1 MTQSFYNERGELV
14 DNVPFVVRKGD
25 VIDLGTKIV
34 EIPYGDD
41 NKFIM
46 LLLMPEKDLPLKKFI
61 DSLELS
67 HIKNLFQFIS
77 IHQRSTNDYV
87 FMPRFSISSFSR
99 INGILEDMGLDE
111 LFSGR
116 ANLSKITP
124 HDVNRVSFFHKAVI
138 NVQEMNMVNGS
149 TIDTPTFLTPNI
161 HTVDRP
167 FVFLIIERTTQTFL
181 VAGFVRDPRV

>member
-1 MTQSFYNERGELV
+1 
-14 DNVPFVVRKGD
+14 
-25 VIDLGTKIV
+25 
-34 EIPYGDD
+34 
-41 NKFIM
+41 
-46 LLLMPEKDLPLKKFI
+46 
-61 DSLELS
+61 
-67 HIKNLFQFIS
+67 
-77 IHQRSTNDYV
+77 
-87 FMPRFSISSFSR
+87 MPRFSISSFAR

-124 HDVNRVSFFHKAVI
+124 HDVNQVSFFHKAVI

>member
-1 MTQSFYNERGELV
+1 MIQPFYNEFGELM

-46 LLLMPEKDLPLKKFI
+46 LLLMPEKDLPIKQFI
-61 DSLELS
+61 HSLELN
-67 HIKNLFQFIS
+67 HIRNLFQFIS
-77 IHQRSTNDYV
+77 IHQRNTRDHV
-87 FMPRFSISSFSR
+87 FMPSFSISSFAR
-99 INGILEDMGLDE
+99 IDEILKDMGLDE
-111 LFSGR
+111 LFGGK

-124 HDVNRVSFFHKAVI
+124 HDVNKVSFFHKAVI
-138 NVQEMNMVNGS
+138 NVQEKNMVNGS
-149 TIDTPTFLTPNI
+149 TIDAPTFLTPNI

-181 VAGFVRDPRV
+181 VAGFVQDPRV